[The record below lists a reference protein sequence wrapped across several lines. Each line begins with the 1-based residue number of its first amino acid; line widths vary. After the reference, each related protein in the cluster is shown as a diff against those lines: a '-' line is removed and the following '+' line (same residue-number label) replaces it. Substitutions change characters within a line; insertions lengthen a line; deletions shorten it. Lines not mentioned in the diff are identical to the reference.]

1 MKSIQD
7 TGKYAYFRK
16 NDFNTMKQ
24 MFQQIKKSSGNT
36 KNREILM
43 KIMKKIK
50 KFMKIL

>member
-7 TGKYAYFRK
+7 TEKYAYFKR

-24 MFQQIKKSSGNT
+24 MFQQIKKSLGNT

-43 KIMKKIK
+43 KIQKKIK
-50 KFMKIL
+50 KFMKIS